1 MGPPIRLDEPRMSK
15 SDSIKSHISSNK
27 SRRHIWE
34 LMNDCHCAV
43 IGTCLTLSDLRALA
57 RKLQVQ
63 TIPGYSI
70 DYQLHGFFVKEATN
84 ASKAAKMLDKRL
96 NKRYALSIR
105 KARNMCSEGELSE
118 YWTEALDTGEIPG
131 PYWAILSH
139 PAATKKLSEKMFA
152 DVHMLSHMIGA
163 SNRADIRRLRVI
175 EEQIANAE
183 DRINR
188 QQRQHTQTLAER
200 DQAVD
205 KLRSKIRSIEL
216 STSETV
222 TTKRNN
228 ICRCGTIPDLN
239 NEISYLTKNN
249 KAKNTI
255 IDKATE
261 RIEQLETLV
270 YALRK
275 ENISMELAITKNGKD
290 NLNKSHF
297 DLNGLHILYV
307 GGRQQTVL
315 RLRTLVAGWNGKLT
329 HHDGGIERS
338 IDELANVLMRAD
350 AVVFPTDCVSHAAA
364 KAVKRLCNQTMKPF
378 IPLRTSGIASFI
390 ASLADRRIG

>member
-1 MGPPIRLDEPRMSK
+1 
-15 SDSIKSHISSNK
+15 
-27 SRRHIWE
+27 
-34 LMNDCHCAV
+34 MNDCHCAV
-43 IGTCLTLSDLRALA
+43 IGTCLTLSDLRALS

-63 TIPGYSI
+63 TNPGYSI
-70 DYQLHGFFVKEATN
+70 DYQLHGFFVQEASH

-96 NKRYALSIR
+96 NKRYASFIR
-105 KARNMCSEGELSE
+105 RARNMCTEDELSQ
-118 YWTEALDTGEIPG
+118 YWTEALGTGEIPG

-139 PAATKKLSEKMFA
+139 PAATKKLSDKMFA

-163 SNRADIRRLRVI
+163 SNRADIRRLQVI
-175 EEQIANAE
+175 EEQLANAE
-183 DRINR
+183 DRISR

-205 KLRSKIRSIEL
+205 ELRSKIRSVEL
-216 STSETV
+216 SLPETV
-222 TTKRNN
+222 TTKRSN
-228 ICRCGTIPDLN
+228 ICRCETIHDLN
-239 NEISYLTKNN
+239 NEISCLTKDNN
-249 KAKNTI
+249 AKNTI
-255 IDKATE
+255 INKATD

-270 YALRK
+270 CALRK
-275 ENISMELAITKNGKD
+275 ENNSMELAITQNGKD

-297 DLNGLHILYV
+297 DFNGLHILYV
-307 GGRQQTVL
+307 GGRRQTVL
-315 RLRTLVAGWNGKLT
+315 RLRTLVAGWNGNLI

-338 IDELANVLMRAD
+338 IDELASVLIRAD

-364 KAVKRLCNQTMKPF
+364 KAVKRLCKQAMKPF